1 MRAGHPPGADG
12 GGPAHLSRTWLL
24 VRFVF
29 QWPVLLV
36 GLALAGA
43 WYVCAFLANAVV
55 EAEPRVD
62 HLATYCLG
70 PRRLAR
76 EWSRDP
82 GRWEDHFRALL
93 PELRAATTKISS
105 SPGGRVRYPLGARFR
120 YGMTHTRAQQRENSD
135 LCPDIAF
142 TVPAHHYRGCGPE
155 AAGMR
160 RNAVWP
166 AFRPIQASW
175 R

>member
-1 MRAGHPPGADG
+1 MRAGHPQGAYD
-12 GGPAHLSRTWLL
+12 S
-24 VRFVF
+24 
-29 QWPVLLV
+29 
-36 GLALAGA
+36 
-43 WYVCAFLANAVV
+43 
-55 EAEPRVD
+55 
-62 HLATYCLG
+62 

-82 GRWEDHFRALL
+82 GRWEDHIRALL
-93 PELRAATTKISS
+93 PELRAATAKISS

-120 YGMTHTRAQQRENSD
+120 YGMPHTRAQQGENSD

-155 AAGMR
+155 AAEIR

-166 AFRPIQASW
+166 VFRPIQASW